1 MIVAPELA
9 ALPGVAH
16 GFFTRAG
23 GVSTGLYTSLNIGFG
38 SDDDRAAIVENRRRV
53 AGRLGVGPDDL
64 AIAWQHHSA
73 DAIAVTESWGNVPG
87 PKADAVVT
95 DRPGIAVGV
104 IVADCGPI
112 LFADAEAGIV
122 AAAHAGWKGAL
133 GGILEATLERMESLG
148 ARRDRVTAVLGPCI
162 SGRAYEVDDGFV
174 ARFRAADADNDR
186 FFAPGARPGHAQF
199 DLPAYIAARLDAAG
213 AGRVVSL
220 GLCTYSDP
228 ERFFSYRRA
237 THRGEPDYGR
247 LVAAITLKRSE

>member
-9 ALPGVAH
+9 ALAGVVH

-38 SDDDRAAIVENRRRV
+38 SDDDRAAIAENRRRV
-53 AGRLGVGPDDL
+53 AEKLGLAPQAL

-73 DAIAVTESWGNVPG
+73 DAVTVAESWGSVPG

-104 IVADCGPI
+104 IVADCGPV
-112 LFADAEAGIV
+112 LFADADAGIV

-133 GGILEATLERMESLG
+133 GGILEATIAAMEAKG
-148 ARRDRVTAVLGPCI
+148 ARRERIVAVLGPCI
-162 SGRAYEVDDGFV
+162 SAAAYEVGDDFA
-174 ARFRAADADNDR
+174 ARFRAADPGNNR
-186 FFAPGARPGHAQF
+186 FFAPGRRPGHVQF
-199 DLPAYIAARLDAAG
+199 DLPAYIGARLG
-213 AGRVVSL
+213 QLGLGRVADL

-237 THRGEPDYGR
+237 THRGEADYGR
-247 LVAAITLKRSE
+247 LVAAIALQPE